1 VVGIGRCAPEIT
13 KQGGGL
19 VSDADIEIVARVRA
33 AALRF
38 DAQRDVRVR
47 FPSSERRDSR
57 PVTTRENIDKPVEPG
72 KTYRRVFVS
81 TRLTSRLLD
90 EDWSG

>member
-1 VVGIGRCAPEIT
+1 
-13 KQGGGL
+13 

-38 DAQRDVRVR
+38 DAQPDLRVR
-47 FPSSERRDSR
+47 FPGSGRRDSR
-57 PVTTRENIDKPVEPG
+57 QVTTRENIDKPVEPG

-81 TRLTSRLLD
+81 TRITSRLLV